1 MSLGVEFLP
10 VDMTQLVAVV
20 LGCMIPLIFVLG
32 ITMRFAAKPLVEALG
47 KLREN
52 GAPARELEVLS
63 RRVLELEQE
72 VLRLRAGQGGAN
84 PPALEPGGAL
94 RLRR

>member
-10 VDMTQLVAVV
+10 VDVTQLVAVA
-20 LGCMIPLIFVLG
+20 LGCMIPLIFVVG

-52 GAPARELEVLS
+52 GAPAKEVDVLS

-72 VLRLRAGQGGAN
+72 VLRLRAAQGSGTQS
-84 PPALEPGGAL
+84 LEPGSAL

>member
-32 ITMRFAAKPLVEALG
+32 ITMRFAAKPLVDALVASRGEGARPNDLAALQTRIEAL
-47 KLREN
+47 
-52 GAPARELEVLS
+52 ELEVRDLTG
-63 RRVLELEQE
+63 RT
-72 VLRLRAGQGGAN
+72 AA
-84 PPALEPGGAL
+84 PALLEPRPIPL
-94 RLRR
+94 RP

>member
-1 MSLGVEFLP
+1 MLLGVDFLP
-10 VDMTQLVAVV
+10 VNVTELAAAVLALMIPLVAVV
-20 LGCMIPLIFVLG
+20 GFTI
-32 ITMRFAAKPLVEALG
+32 RFAAKPLVEALG

-52 GAPARELEVLS
+52 GAPAKELEVLS

-72 VLRLRAGQGGAN
+72 VLRLRGSQAPSA
-84 PPALEPGGAL
+84 PALEPGSAL

>member
-1 MSLGVEFLP
+1 MLLGVDFLP
-10 VDMTQLVAVV
+10 VNVTELVAAV
-20 LGCMIPLIFVLG
+20 LGLMIPLVVVIGFT
-32 ITMRFAAKPLVEALG
+32 IRFAAKPLVEALG

-52 GAPARELEVLS
+52 GAPAKELEVLS

-72 VLRLRAGQGGAN
+72 VLRLRGTQSPGA
-84 PPALEPGGAL
+84 PALEPGSAL

>member
-10 VDMTQLVAVV
+10 VNVTELVAAI
-20 LGCMIPLIFVLG
+20 LGLLIPLVVVIGFT
-32 ITMRFAAKPLVEALG
+32 IRFAAKPLVEALG

-52 GAPARELEVLS
+52 GAPAKELEVLN

-72 VLRLRAGQGGAN
+72 VLRLRGSQASSA
-84 PPALEPGGAL
+84 PALEPGSAL

>member
-1 MSLGVEFLP
+1 MLLGVDFLP
-10 VDMTQLVAVV
+10 VNVTELVAAVLALMIPLVAVI
-20 LGCMIPLIFVLG
+20 GFTI
-32 ITMRFAAKPLVEALG
+32 RFAAKPLVEALG

-52 GAPARELEVLS
+52 GAPAKELEVLS

-72 VLRLRAGQGGAN
+72 VLRLRAGQGASTPG
-84 PPALEPGGAL
+84 LEPGSAL

>member
-10 VDMTQLVAVV
+10 VDVTQLVAVA
-20 LGCMIPLIFVLG
+20 LGCMIPLIFVVG

-52 GAPARELEVLS
+52 GAPAKEVDVLS

-72 VLRLRAGQGGAN
+72 VLRLRAGQGSGTQS
-84 PPALEPGGAL
+84 LEPGSAL

>member
-1 MSLGVEFLP
+1 MLLGVDFLP
-10 VDMTQLVAVV
+10 VNVTELVASVLGLLIPLVAVI
-20 LGCMIPLIFVLG
+20 GFTI
-32 ITMRFAAKPLVEALG
+32 RFAAKPLVEALG

-52 GAPARELEVLS
+52 GAPAKELEVLS

-72 VLRLRAGQGGAN
+72 VLRLRASPGSGS
-84 PPALEPGGAL
+84 PALEPGSAL

>member
-52 GAPARELEVLS
+52 GAPA
-63 RRVLELEQE
+63 
-72 VLRLRAGQGGAN
+72 
-84 PPALEPGGAL
+84 
-94 RLRR
+94 

>member
-20 LGCMIPLIFVLG
+20 LGCMIPLVFVVG

-52 GAPARELEVLS
+52 GAPAKELEVLS

-72 VLRLRAGQGGAN
+72 VLRLRAGQGASTPG
-84 PPALEPGGAL
+84 LEPGSAL

>member
-1 MSLGVEFLP
+1 MLLGVDFLP
-10 VDMTQLVAVV
+10 VNVTELVAAVLALMIPLVAVI
-20 LGCMIPLIFVLG
+20 GFTI
-32 ITMRFAAKPLVEALG
+32 RFAAKPLVEALG

-52 GAPARELEVLS
+52 GAPAKELEVLS

-72 VLRLRAGQGGAN
+72 VLRLRGAQA
-84 PPALEPGGAL
+84 PGVPALEPGSAL